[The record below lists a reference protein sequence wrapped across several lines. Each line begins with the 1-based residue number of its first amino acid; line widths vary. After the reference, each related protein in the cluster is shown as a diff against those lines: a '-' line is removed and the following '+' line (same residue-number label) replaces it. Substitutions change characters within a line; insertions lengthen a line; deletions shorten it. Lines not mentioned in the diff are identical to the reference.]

1 MFNGVRVSAR
11 TIIELE
17 KSEEECLRKHL
28 TKGGGYTTVMLNTGI
43 SYPTL
48 KKLERGGKGQVGV
61 IIKIRD
67 FLKKF
72 ESAEVA

>member
-1 MFNGVRVSAR
+1 MVSAR
-11 TIIELE
+11 TIIDLE
-17 KSEEECLRKHL
+17 KSEEESLRKHL

-48 KKLERGGKGQVGV
+48 KKLEKDGRGQVGI
-61 IIKIRD
+61 IIKIRE
-67 FLKKF
+67 FLKKM